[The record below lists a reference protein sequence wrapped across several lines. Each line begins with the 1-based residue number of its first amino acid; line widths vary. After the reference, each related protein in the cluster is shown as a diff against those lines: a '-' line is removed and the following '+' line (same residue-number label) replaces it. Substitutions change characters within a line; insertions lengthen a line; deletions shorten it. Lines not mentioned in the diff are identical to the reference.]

1 MELGAPYISEKYKAY
16 AQWENDKAMP
26 AHERLDKSFEDL
38 VNDRFVI
45 GSPEDCWNQ
54 LKPYIEELGVT
65 HFVFR
70 THFLGMP
77 VSNAL
82 ASMRLMSEE
91 LLPALHAARPT
102 PREQITASRS

>member
-1 MELGAPYISEKYKAY
+1 MELGAPYITETYKAY
-16 AQWENDKAMP
+16 AQWESDKAMP
-26 AHERLDKSFEDL
+26 EHERINKSFDEL
-38 VNDRFVI
+38 VEDRFVI

-54 LKPYIEELGVT
+54 LEPYIEELGVT

-82 ASMRLMSEE
+82 ASMRLISEE
-91 LLPALHAARPT
+91 LLPALHAAKPT
-102 PREQITASRS
+102 PLEQIGAA

>member
-1 MELGAPYISEKYKAY
+1 
-16 AQWENDKAMP
+16 MP
-26 AHERLDKSFEDL
+26 EHERINKSFEDL

-54 LKPYIEELGVT
+54 LKPYIEEMGVT

-77 VSNAL
+77 LSNAL

-91 LLPALHAARPT
+91 LLPALHGAKPT
-102 PREQITASRS
+102 PLEKIAAA

>member
-1 MELGAPYISEKYKAY
+1 
-16 AQWENDKAMP
+16 
-26 AHERLDKSFEDL
+26 
-38 VNDRFVI
+38 
-45 GSPEDCWNQ
+45 
-54 LKPYIEELGVT
+54 VT

-91 LLPALHAARPT
+91 LLPTLHAAKPT
-102 PREQITASRS
+102 PLEKIV